1 MTKKT
6 KITNNS
12 NDQLMRTTETEEFIM
27 NKNLHIKVNG
37 FDIYLGIAR
46 NEKTKQRTLKNAYK
60 NQLLRQSQE
69 RSSFKQEYEMARL
82 Y

>member
-6 KITNNS
+6 KNAYNS
-12 NDQLMRTTETEEFIM
+12 NDQLMSITEMEEFIM

-46 NEKTKQRTLKNAYK
+46 NEKTKQNTLKKAYK

-69 RSSFKQEYEMARL
+69 RNSFKQEYEMARL